1 MISGVISSLIVGV
14 LLDRFKRYLLIFS
27 LICFGSMAMLIIGY
41 GVFSTYNFYA
51 VAANSMLIG
60 ALIVPI
66 LPVGCA
72 FAGELTF
79 PM

>member
-1 MISGVISSLIVGV
+1 MVGV
-14 LLDRFKRYLLIFS
+14 LLDKFKKYLLMLK
-27 LICFGSMAMLIIGY
+27 LICFGSMTMLLIGY
-41 GVFSTYNFYA
+41 GVFSSYNLYA
-51 VAANSMLIG
+51 VAFNSMMIG

>member
-1 MISGVISSLIVGV
+1 MVGV
-14 LLDRFKRYLLIFS
+14 LLDRFKKYLLMLK
-27 LICFGSMAMLIIGY
+27 LICFGSMTMLLIGY
-41 GVFSTYNFYA
+41 GVFSSYNLYA
-51 VAANSMLIG
+51 VAFNSMMIG